1 MNESDIVGLVF
12 VVIGLLCL
20 LGALYASPIFVVV
33 SGGFIAA
40 GIVLIISAGNMCR
53 ARQDV
58 ALGKDRVYAE
68 LEVSKA
74 VAKKT
79 TNAPSL
85 VQIPA

>member
-12 VVIGLLCL
+12 VVIGLICL
-20 LGALYASPIFVVV
+20 IGALYSSPVFVVV
-33 SGGFIAA
+33 SGGFVAA

-58 ALGKDRVYAE
+58 ATGKDRVYAE
-68 LEVSKA
+68 LQVSDA

-79 TNAPSL
+79 ANVPSL
-85 VQIPA
+85 AQIPA